1 MSSSFQHNNPITHTT
16 NAVSDVIIDDS
27 HDTSATTTTTTPMMI
42 HAGTR
47 VRIAGVVSQPTLNG
61 REGCV
66 VRVKND
72 VTTKMRDHTVERVL
86 VAVDAPTKEEAQ
98 FVSVVRG
105 RVLTFSR
112 SAEIM
117 MTYVACSRRS
127 GQRR

>member
-16 NAVSDVIIDDS
+16 NAVSDVIDDT
-27 HDTSATTTTTTPMMI
+27 TSATTTTPMMI

-66 VRVKND
+66 VRVKNN

-86 VAVDAPTKEEAQ
+86 VAVDEPTKEEAQ
-98 FVSVVRG
+98 FVSVARAHVQPIRG
-105 RVLTFSR
+105 NNDDVCRLLASKW
-112 SAEIM
+112 SAETSQ
-117 MTYVACSRRS
+117 MTNN
-127 GQRR
+127 

>member
-1 MSSSFQHNNPITHTT
+1 MSSSFQHNNPITYTT
-16 NAVSDVIIDDS
+16 NAVSDVIDDS
-27 HDTSATTTTTTPMMI
+27 SAATTTPMMI

-98 FVSVVRG
+98 FVSVARAHVQPIRG
-105 RVLTFSR
+105 NNDDVCRLLASKW
-112 SAEIM
+112 SAE
-117 MTYVACSRRS
+117 MTNN
-127 GQRR
+127 